1 MDIYSTRNK
10 IKIIITILKDTS
22 LELSKAS
29 LLTPFYGSSS
39 SSSSRCNIVFRCKI
53 YITVMVSKRLERQ
66 LH

>member
-39 SSSSRCNIVFRCKI
+39 SSSSRYNIVFRCKI